1 MLTLEQF
8 KRLPLTYVKGISAEK
23 WAHRAYRN
31 EVYRLQVEVLTK
43 RKRGGEWGDGV
54 SYWYLD
60 GDPREFTTAE
70 ACYAAWLER
79 QATATPPPHPSRP
92 SKRLDTWERVR
103 RAQKRADA
111 RIAAHGRWAPQAV
124 RAVNAYRAALQRVPT
139 DSA

>member
-1 MLTLEQF
+1 MPTKQKPRTWESIYYASVRRGDDPAYALYLADAWKERKERAARRTL
-8 KRLPLTYVKGISAEK
+8 
-23 WAHRAYRN
+23 
-31 EVYRLQVEVLTK
+31 
-43 RKRGGEWGDGV
+43 
-54 SYWYLD
+54 
-60 GDPREFTTAE
+60 
-70 ACYAAWLER
+70 
-79 QATATPPPHPSRP
+79 PPHDTRP